1 MKKKVSKYS
10 GYVHRQLL
18 TNLFMRIIHK
28 QLLSPITSQG
38 IEQYKMGKDD
48 MDKTNN
54 AIGLPKETTSTNT
67 KMKPEISES
76 LSKEK
81 VEALYR
87 SSWRNK

>member
-38 IEQYKMGKDD
+38 IEQNKMGKDD

>member
-1 MKKKVSKYS
+1 M
-10 GYVHRQLL
+10 

-38 IEQYKMGKDD
+38 IEQNKMGKDD